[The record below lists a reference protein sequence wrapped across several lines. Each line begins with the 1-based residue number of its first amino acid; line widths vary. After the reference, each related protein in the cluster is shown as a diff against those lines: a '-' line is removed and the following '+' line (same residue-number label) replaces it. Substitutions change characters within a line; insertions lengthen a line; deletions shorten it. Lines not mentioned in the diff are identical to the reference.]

1 VPVILLTNDDGIEA
15 AGLRALEEALQGLGR
30 IVVLAPDRERS
41 AVSHGLTIRE
51 PLELT
56 RLDDDHYRLSGTPAD
71 CVLYAL
77 TRLLSPAP
85 DLVVSGI
92 NHGANLGDDIMY
104 SGTVAAAREAAHH
117 GIPAIAC
124 SQAYDELPISFER
137 GKPFI
142 RTLVET
148 TLSGLHPPSL
158 CLNVNIPTG
167 RPRGVKV
174 TRQGTAF
181 RFPHFNRQFGEEA
194 SSPGVDASEAAARE
208 NLPFDYRVVADRYV
222 SVMALQRDQ
231 TDYLAVRRLKGEVS
245 KSFPVRSTTR
255 IWVDRIKELS

>member
-15 AGLRALEEALQGLGR
+15 AGLRALEETLQGLGT
-30 IVVLAPDRERS
+30 IVVLAPHRERS

-56 RLDDDHYRLSGTPAD
+56 QLDEDRYSLTGTPAD

-77 TRLLSPAP
+77 KHLGSPAP

-104 SGTVAAAREAAHH
+104 SGTVAAAREAARN

-124 SQAYDELPISFER
+124 SQAYDELPIDFER

-142 RTLVET
+142 RSLVEA
-148 TLSGLHPPSL
+148 TLSAERQSPV
-158 CLNVNIPTG
+158 CLNVNIPSG
-167 RPRGVKV
+167 KLRGAKV
-174 TRQGTAF
+174 TRQGTAAH
-181 RFPHFNRQFGEEA
+181 FPHFNRQFGED
-194 SSPGVDASEAAARE
+194 SPDSGAESALAAARDS
-208 NLPFDYRVVADRYV
+208 LPQDYRAVTERYV
-222 SVMALQRDQ
+222 SIMPLQRDQ
-231 TDYLAVRRLKGEVS
+231 TDYQAAEWLKEEVS
-245 KSFPVRSTTR
+245 RSFPTRSAVR
-255 IWVDRIKELS
+255 IWVDRIKELG